1 MTTAVSLED
10 LLCFDLYAASRAVTA
25 RYRPLLE
32 PLGLTYPQFLVMVVL
47 WEEGP
52 VTMSELGAKLRL
64 DSGTLS
70 PLVKRLQDDG
80 LVTKRRRVE
89 DERSV
94 EIGLTAAGRALQRR
108 GDGVPARMGE
118 AMGLDEE
125 GFAALRT
132 VLRQLTTNVTTPD
145 ATPLIARN

>member
-1 MTTAVSLED
+1 MPSVPVTTLDE

-32 PLGLTYPQFLVMVVL
+32 PLGLTYPQYLVMVVL
-47 WEEGP
+47 WEGRP
-52 VTMSELGAKLRL
+52 VTMTELGARLRL

-70 PLVKRLQDDG
+70 PLVRRLQDDG
-80 LVTKRRRVE
+80 LVTKRRRIE

-94 EIGLTAAGRALQRR
+94 EISLTAAGRALKRR
-108 GDGVPARMGE
+108 AARVPQQMGR
-118 AMGLDEE
+118 AMGLDDD

-132 VLRQLTTNVTTPD
+132 VLRQLTDNVTS
-145 ATPLIARN
+145 A

>member
-1 MTTAVSLED
+1 MPSAPVVTLDD

-32 PLGLTYPQFLVMVVL
+32 PLGLTYPQYLVMTVL
-47 WEEGP
+47 WEGEA
-52 VTMSELGAKLRL
+52 VTMTELGARLHL

-70 PLVKRLQDDG
+70 PLVRRLQDDG
-80 LVTKRRRVE
+80 LVSKQRRAE

-94 EIGLTAAGRALQRR
+94 EIATTPAGKALKRRAAKVPLQ
-108 GDGVPARMGE
+108 MGA

-132 VLRQLTTNVTTPD
+132 VLRQLSANVTAD
-145 ATPLIARN
+145 

>member
-1 MTTAVSLED
+1 MPSAPVVTLDD

-32 PLGLTYPQFLVMVVL
+32 PLGLTYPQYLVMLVL
-47 WEEGP
+47 WEGRP
-52 VTMSELGAKLRL
+52 VTMSELGARLHL

-70 PLVKRLQDDG
+70 PLVRRLQDDG
-80 LVTKRRRVE
+80 LVSKRRREE

-94 EIGLTAAGRALQRR
+94 EIAVTPEGRALKRR
-108 GDGVPARMGE
+108 AAKVPVQMGR
-118 AMGLDEE
+118 AMGLDDE

-132 VLRQLTTNVTTPD
+132 VLRQLSANVT
-145 ATPLIARN
+145 AH

>member
-1 MTTAVSLED
+1 MAAAPVVTLDD

-32 PLGLTYPQFLVMVVL
+32 PLGLTYPQYLVMVVL
-47 WEEGP
+47 WESGP
-52 VTMSELGAKLRL
+52 VTMTELGTRLHL

-70 PLVKRLQDDG
+70 PLVRRLQDDG
-80 LVTKRRRVE
+80 LVTKHRRVE

-94 EIGLTAAGRALQRR
+94 EIALTPAGRGLKRR
-108 GDGVPARMGE
+108 AAKVPEQIGR
-118 AMGLDEE
+118 AMGLDDD

-132 VLRQLTTNVTTPD
+132 VVRQLTTNV
-145 ATPLIARN
+145 ARS

>member
-1 MTTAVSLED
+1 MPSAPVTTLDD

-32 PLGLTYPQFLVMVVL
+32 PLGLTYPQYLVMVVL
-47 WEEGP
+47 WEGTP
-52 VTMSELGAKLRL
+52 VTMSELGARLHL

-70 PLVKRLQDDG
+70 PLVRRLQDDG
-80 LVTKRRRVE
+80 LVAKRRRTE

-94 EIGLTAAGRALQRR
+94 EISLTAQGRALRR
-108 GDGVPARMGE
+108 RAARVPQQMGR
-118 AMGLDEE
+118 AMGLDED

-132 VLRQLTTNVTTPD
+132 VLQQLTDNVAST
-145 ATPLIARN
+145 